1 MGNVSIGQDVR
12 PPNLSKKEGKRIDMC
27 LRTVLVEAYG
37 FDLRKE
43 L

>member
-12 PPNLSKKEGKRIDMC
+12 PLKLSEKEGKRIDLC
-27 LRTVLVEAYG
+27 LRTVLVDVYG